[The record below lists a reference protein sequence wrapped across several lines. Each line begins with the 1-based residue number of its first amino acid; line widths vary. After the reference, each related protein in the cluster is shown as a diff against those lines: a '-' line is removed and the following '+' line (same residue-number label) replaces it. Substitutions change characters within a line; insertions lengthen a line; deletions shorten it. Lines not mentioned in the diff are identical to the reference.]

1 MEERPMSSLS
11 DEYID
16 EQIERIL
23 RSVGTSMRHY
33 MPSSREKLRDAMRL
47 ILEDTARLLDEASSE
62 ARG

>member
-1 MEERPMSSLS
+1 MSSLS

-23 RSVGTSMRHY
+23 RSIGTSMRHY
-33 MPSSREKLRDAMRL
+33 MPSNKDKLRDAMRL
-47 ILEDTARLLDEASSE
+47 ILEDSARLLDAASSE

>member
-1 MEERPMSSLS
+1 MSSLS
-11 DEYID
+11 DKYID

-47 ILEDTARLLDEASSE
+47 ILEDSARLLDAANSGV
-62 ARG
+62 RG